1 MNVHTDDNLLIAVAD
16 IASRVYNL
24 SEFIQ
29 EYTMLFGASASE
41 IDRILLFVYVIKEL
55 HSMGTPELI
64 ILIANIIQK
73 REKHGS

>member
-1 MNVHTDDNLLIAVAD
+1 MKKHTDDNLLIAVAD

-29 EYTMLFGASASE
+29 EYTMLFNASGDE
-41 IDRILLFVYVIKEL
+41 IERILLFVYVIKEL
-55 HSMGTPELI
+55 STIESQELI
-64 ILIANIIQK
+64 ISIANIIQK